1 MGSFTIPVM
10 IVLIATVVVLFVGI
24 VSMARG
30 GEFDR
35 QHNVQLMFTRVG
47 FQASAVILIIVVGPE
62 YSVTAKCASINNV
75 KDEVFVPNYQFAPH
89 S

>member
-24 VSMARG
+24 ISMARG

-35 QHNVQLMFTRVG
+35 QHSAQLMFIRVG
-47 FQASAVILIIVVGPE
+47 FQAAAVSLIVAAAL
-62 YSVTAKCASINNV
+62 YTAYVA
-75 KDEVFVPNYQFAPH
+75 
-89 S
+89 

>member
-35 QHNVQLMFTRVG
+35 QHSVQLMFTRVG
-47 FQASAVILIIVVGPE
+47 FQAAAVILIIAAAL
-62 YSVTAKCASINNV
+62 YAA
-75 KDEVFVPNYQFAPH
+75 YLA
-89 S
+89 

>member
-10 IVLIATVVVLFVGI
+10 IALAATVVVLLVGV

-35 QHNVQLMFTRVG
+35 QHSVQLMFTRVSLQG
-47 FQASAVILIIVVGPE
+47 AVFVLIIAAALYG
-62 YSVTAKCASINNV
+62 ASL
-75 KDEVFVPNYQFAPH
+75 A
-89 S
+89 